1 MFSQIQFVV
10 PLSGTVQIHISE
22 WSVSTTM
29 ESVCRYERIQ
39 QRREVSFWGVEL
51 SWSGNQN
58 LGATGISLG
67 LHAFPNL
74 VAEETED
81 EGLVPDYGVDLVT
94 VMFPSQNIIK

>member
-1 MFSQIQFVV
+1 
-10 PLSGTVQIHISE
+10 
-22 WSVSTTM
+22 M